1 MRLYFFG
8 HDYKYAAEQML
19 LTLYPE
25 ERPEYPEGR
34 PAGDRMEIRLNRSG
48 VYTTASCA
56 ICIGSECWRGRAAAK
71 NSVMRDE
78 LSTDRICQRLIKN
91 AMYRAALRSGRQ
103 KPAWGALTGVRP
115 GKLLCALL
123 QQEKDELELGCQFCG
138 KNYTFRASQILK
150 LLQ

>member
-34 PAGDRMEIRLNRSG
+34 PAGDRMEIRLSRSG

-56 ICIGSECWRGRAAAK
+56 ICIGSECWTNCPQTVFA
-71 NSVMRDE
+71 
-78 LSTDRICQRLIKN
+78 
-91 AMYRAALRSGRQ
+91 SG
-103 KPAWGALTGVRP
+103 
-115 GKLLCALL
+115 
-123 QQEKDELELGCQFCG
+123 
-138 KNYTFRASQILK
+138 
-150 LLQ
+150 